1 MRRYLLPLMCVWL
14 GSLVLQA
21 ETVVVINFQT
31 VFEEYRELIRLDQE
45 FRGEVESFQ
54 AKQQEAVTNLQAQQQ
69 AFNELRQQAAQPEVT
84 EAERKEMAD
93 RAAELLEE
101 LNREEQR
108 LRQERQTF
116 QQELE
121 AKGIRLRR
129 RIVEDVRDQIETF
142 AGTQGW
148 DLVLDSS
155 ANGQNGLP
163 VIQYANPEMDKT
175 RWVITE
181 LNQTAARRAEED

>member
-1 MRRYLLPLMCVWL
+1 MKRYLLILL
-14 GSLVLQA
+14 LSLPAATLFSDTIA
-21 ETVVVINFQT
+21 VVNFQT
-31 VFEEYRELIRLDQE
+31 VFQEYHELQRLDQE

-54 AKQQEAVTNLQAQQQ
+54 KKQQEAVAALQAKQQE
-69 AFNELRQQAAQPEVT
+69 FNQLRQQAAQPEVT
-84 EAERKEMAD
+84 DEQREEFATQAT
-93 RAAELLEE
+93 ALLEE
-101 LNREEQR
+101 LNAEEQK

-121 AKGIRLRR
+121 AKGVRLRR
-129 RIVEDVRDQIETF
+129 RIVDSVRKQIEGF

-163 VIQYANPEMDKT
+163 VIQYFNPEMDKT

-181 LNQTAARRAEED
+181 LNLAAARKAEEE